1 MPDCYNN
8 KNLQNKPVCFT
19 RGRSKSPLLIFLLF
33 FIPGTFSFR
42 PLFSQFLI
50 DSSYIKKFAKPNDVE
65 VYTGVSKTSFR
76 FRKLANDNFISQ
88 HKLFANTSAY
98 TGITFDYNWLSLDY
112 SRNIPNTS
120 VAKQS
125 TSIKALGIHFRKT
138 YNQFLFEAGTD
149 KYKGLILLINR
160 RLQEYEYYDDINYRS
175 YFTRISYIFNA
186 EKFSLNAA
194 RSYSVL
200 QAKSAGSYIVSVS
213 PFFQRFTLKG
223 GFNEHEQSDS
233 VFLSEISKKPSAL
246 SFIVNSGYTYNFVF
260 NGGEWS
266 INPGIF
272 MGPAIQ
278 KRLYQ
283 KDGTSLKLIANYQ
296 LILNGGYNGQ
306 NIYFHVNAAYTKL
319 SSRLM
324 NSKMSINDRSVSL
337 TVGYRMGKMKNKL
350 FGVL

>member
-1 MPDCYNN
+1 MTNRSFIF
-8 KNLQNKPVCFT
+8 VCILFLAYLLPFKSQAQFT
-19 RGRSKSPLLIFLLF
+19 
-33 FIPGTFSFR
+33 
-42 PLFSQFLI
+42 I
-50 DSSYIKKFAKPNDVE
+50 DSSYIKKFDKPNDVE
-65 VYTGVSKTSFR
+65 VYTGVTKTSFR

-98 TGITFDYNWLSLDY
+98 TGFTLDYNWLSLDY

-149 KYKGLILLINR
+149 KYKGLILQVDR
-160 RLQEYEYYDDINYRS
+160 QQQGYYDDINYRS
-175 YFTRISYIFNA
+175 YFTRVTYIFNA
-186 EKFSLNAA
+186 ERFSLNAA

-200 QAKSAGSYIVSVS
+200 QAKSAGSFMLSAS
-213 PFFQRFTLKG
+213 PFYQRFTLKG
-223 GFNEHEQSDS
+223 GFTKYEETDS
-233 VFLSEISKKPSAL
+233 VFLSEISKKPSSL
-246 SFIVNSGYTYNFVF
+246 SFLVTGGYTYNFIF
-260 NGGEWS
+260 NEGDWS

-272 MGPAIQ
+272 MGPALQ

-296 LILNGGYNGQ
+296 LVLNGGYNGQ
-306 NIYFHVNAAYTKL
+306 NVYFHVNAAYSRQ
-319 SSRLM
+319 SSHLM

-337 TVGYRMGKMKNKL
+337 TIGYRMGKLKNKI